1 MYCASYSTNICYSI
15 LLYCIVQRFTT
26 LGLKIHNCLQC
37 VMFWLHHLAG
47 AMKKAWCRTL
57 LSWSVV
63 TLSPFFLRPGIP
75 EFSQKFRVA
84 NENSSLY
91 FQKCWVLTRK
101 VCLKN
106 GLYQNSRFWKNLK
119 FSLSQILF
127 AASWLQHVYGFRG
140 AGPVGLACPRGKIG
154 IKRNLGLIT

>member
-1 MYCASYSTNICYSI
+1 MYILQTYVTASYWSQQVYNSGTYSAWCSG
-15 LLYCIVQRFTT
+15 YNTV
-26 LGLKIHNCLQC
+26 
-37 VMFWLHHLAG
+37 AG
-47 AMKKAWCRTL
+47 AMKKA
-57 LSWSVV
+57 WSVV

-140 AGPVGLACPRGKIG
+140 AGPVGLACPRGEMG